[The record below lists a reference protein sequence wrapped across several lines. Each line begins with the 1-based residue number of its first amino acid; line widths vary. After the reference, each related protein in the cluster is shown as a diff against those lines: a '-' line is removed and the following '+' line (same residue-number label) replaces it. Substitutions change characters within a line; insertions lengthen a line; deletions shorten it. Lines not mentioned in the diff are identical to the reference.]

1 MMIFNLRTIYFSK
14 RKRKRKII
22 RLKKKIRKGK
32 GRLKENGILEGKCF
46 AWNAMIYDDDR
57 AIIATAE
64 EAQHAVK

>member
-1 MMIFNLRTIYFSK
+1 M
-14 RKRKRKII
+14 
-22 RLKKKIRKGK
+22 RKGK
-32 GRLKENGILEGKCF
+32 GRLKENGTLGGKCF